1 MKNPLNRRHFL
12 RSSTALIA
20 LPFLESLGF
29 RRFASAAGSGA
40 GVQPPKRLVFLG
52 FGWGVTQD
60 SWYPKM
66 EQQGCDYTLPAGLE
80 PLARHRAD
88 FSVVQGLLNKYN
100 SNGHYGSTFWLTG
113 ANEFGQAGQSFHNT
127 VSADQVAGEHLGK
140 GARLDSL
147 VLDCGAA
154 AAASGHGQGLSL
166 SWDIRGKP
174 ISGPKNPVEA
184 FHRLFAK
191 DTTPLAHQKAMLAQ
205 RRSVLDNALENA
217 RELQRSLSKTDNA
230 KLDEYF
236 LGIRDIE
243 TRLGRDEKW
252 LGVPRPEAPLKE
264 PKSDLAG
271 YEEIRLMYA
280 IMAAALQTDST
291 RVLTYRQPVSTLLTS
306 LDIRIDA
313 HTMSHYLGK
322 GPEYLEASEKRDHAQ
337 SALLAELLDQ
347 LKAIKE
353 PDGSCLLDH
362 TTVAFGSNIR
372 TSHSLDNCPTLLAGR
387 GAGIKM
393 GANIVVP
400 KDTPLCNAWL
410 TLMQG
415 SGVPVERHGDS
426 TGVIKQLLA

>member
-29 RRFASAAGSGA
+29 RRFASAAVSGA
-40 GVQPPKRLVFLG
+40 GVPPPKRLVFLG

-60 SWYPKM
+60 SWYPKI

-140 GARLDSL
+140 EARLDSL

-191 DTTPLAHQKAMLAQ
+191 DTTPLAQQKAMLAQ

-236 LGIRDIE
+236 QGIRDIE
-243 TRLGRDEKW
+243 TRLSRDEKW

-264 PKSDLAG
+264 PKSGLAG